1 MVVQTLTDAEM
12 REIMNRVSNFYI
24 TKEDNVRTPF
34 MDKFKAEEFT
44 DKDYK
49 FLLHYS
55 VLLERGNPQTRGQI
69 LENILRKRRIA
80 MNTNEKTNRTPSQK
94 SKASQRSKSS
104 QRSNSSS
111 ARKSSRGRS
120 RNGRGSQRSRSSAR
134 KSRSRHV

>member
-12 REIMNRVSNFYI
+12 REIMNRISNFYI
-24 TKEDNVRTPF
+24 TKQDNVHTPF
-34 MDKFKAEEFT
+34 MDKFKAEDFT

-49 FLLHYS
+49 FLLNYS
-55 VLLERGNPQTRGQI
+55 VLLERGDPQTRGQI

-80 MNTNEKTNRTPSQK
+80 MNTNEQTNRT
-94 SKASQRSKSS
+94 ASVRSK
-104 QRSNSSS
+104 S
-111 ARKSSRGRS
+111 ARKSARKSLRGRS